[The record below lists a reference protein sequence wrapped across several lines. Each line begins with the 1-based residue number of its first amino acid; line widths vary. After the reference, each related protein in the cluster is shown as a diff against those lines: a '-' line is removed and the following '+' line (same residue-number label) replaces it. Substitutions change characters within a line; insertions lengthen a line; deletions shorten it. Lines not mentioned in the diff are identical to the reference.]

1 MSNNLPV
8 VLAAALLLFGC
19 STSSTEDLADPP
31 ATYDAFSAP
40 VRVQINGYDGDAMEP
55 FLSRDGRFLFFNNRN
70 DPSINTDLYV
80 AERIDSLT
88 FDFLGSVDGA
98 NTPAL
103 EGVPTL
109 DTGGTLYFVSTRTY
123 DETYS
128 TLYRGRFSEGSV
140 SGVELVPGVS
150 RQEPGIVNF
159 DVEVSPDGSTLYFV
173 DARFG
178 DDGPEAADL
187 VIARR
192 TADGF
197 ERASNTDALLRH
209 INTDALEYA
218 ASISSDGREMFF
230 TRARSITSGESPAIY
245 RTSRDETGVPF
256 DPAQRVSAMDG
267 FVEGPTFSPD
277 DRAVFYHK
285 RENDRFVLYRVSR

>member
-1 MSNNLPV
+1 MCNNLLL
-8 VLAAALLLFGC
+8 VLATALLLVGC
-19 STSSTEDLADPP
+19 STSGSDDPADAE

-40 VRVQINGYDGDAMEP
+40 ARVQINGYDGDAMEP
-55 FLSRDGRFLFFNNRN
+55 FLTRDGQFLFFNNRN

-80 AERIDSLT
+80 AQRVDSLT
-88 FDFLGSVDGA
+88 FDFLGPVEGA
-98 NTPAL
+98 NTAAL

-109 DTGGTLYFVSTRTY
+109 DTRGTIYFVSTRTY
-123 DETYS
+123 DDTFS

-140 SGVELVPGVS
+140 SGVELVHGVS

-178 DDGPEAADL
+178 DDGPETANL

-197 ERASNTDALLRH
+197 ERASNTDAMLRQ
-209 INTDALEYA
+209 INTGALEYA
-218 ASISSDGREMFF
+218 ASISSDGQEMFF
-230 TRARSITSGESPAIY
+230 TRVQSITSGDSPAIY
-245 RTSRDETGVPF
+245 RTSRERTGVPF
-256 DPAQRVSAMDG
+256 DPPQRVSAMDG

-277 DRAVFYHK
+277 DRAIFYHK

>member
-1 MSNNLPV
+1 MCNNLLL
-8 VLAAALLLFGC
+8 VLATALLLVGC
-19 STSSTEDLADPP
+19 STSGSDDPADAE

-40 VRVQINGYDGDAMEP
+40 ARVQINGYDGDAMEP
-55 FLSRDGRFLFFNNRN
+55 FLTRDGQFLFFNNRN

-80 AERIDSLT
+80 AQRVDSLT
-88 FDFLGSVDGA
+88 FDFLGPVEGA

-109 DTGGTLYFVSTRTY
+109 DTRGTIYFVSTRTY
-123 DETYS
+123 DDTFS

-140 SGVELVPGVS
+140 SGVELVHGVS

-178 DDGPEAADL
+178 DDGPETANL

-197 ERASNTDALLRH
+197 ERASNTDAMLRQ
-209 INTDALEYA
+209 INTGALEYA
-218 ASISSDGREMFF
+218 ASISSDGQEMFF
-230 TRARSITSGESPAIY
+230 TRVQSITSGDSPAIY
-245 RTSRDETGVPF
+245 RTSRERTGVPF
-256 DPAQRVSAMDG
+256 DPPQRVSAMDG

-277 DRAVFYHK
+277 DRAIFYHK

>member
-1 MSNNLPV
+1 MRNNLLL
-8 VLAAALLLFGC
+8 VLATALLLVGC
-19 STSSTEDLADPP
+19 STSGSDDPADLE

-40 VRVQINGYDGDAMEP
+40 ARVQINGYDGDAMEP
-55 FLSRDGRFLFFNNRN
+55 LLSRDGQFLFFNNRN
-70 DPSINTDLYV
+70 DPSINTDLYI
-80 AERIDSLT
+80 AERVDSLT
-88 FDFLGSVDGA
+88 FDFLGPVEGA

-103 EGVPTL
+103 EGLPTL
-109 DTGGTLYFVSTRTY
+109 DTSGTIYFVSTRTY
-123 DETYS
+123 DDTFS
-128 TLYRGRFSEGSV
+128 TLYRGRFSEGRV
-140 SGVELVPGVS
+140 SGVELVTGVS

-178 DDGPEAADL
+178 DDGPETANL

-197 ERASNTDALLRH
+197 ERASNTDAMLRH
-209 INTDALEYA
+209 INTGALEYA
-218 ASISSDGREMFF
+218 ASISSDGQEMFF
-230 TRARSITSGESPAIY
+230 TRAQSITSGDSPAIY
-245 RTSRDETGVPF
+245 RTSRDRTAVPF
-256 DPAQRVSAMDG
+256 DPPQRVSAIDG
-267 FVEGPTFSPD
+267 FVEGPTFSPN